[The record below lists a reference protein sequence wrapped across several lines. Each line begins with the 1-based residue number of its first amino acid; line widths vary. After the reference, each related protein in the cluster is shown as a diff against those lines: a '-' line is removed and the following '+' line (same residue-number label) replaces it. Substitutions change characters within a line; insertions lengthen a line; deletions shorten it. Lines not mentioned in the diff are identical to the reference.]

1 MTYTCTIY
9 YLHDSFVNLAL
20 NRFGKE
26 IGKNLDM
33 PLSATI
39 DNATFALDD
48 DKRIVVQTIKGLSRG
63 SIAGRRSTYA
73 IVEGALITPE
83 TVDNYNQLAN
93 ETSEM
98 FLWEERE
105 LQE

>member
-39 DNATFALDD
+39 DNATFAIDD

-63 SIAGRRSTYA
+63 SIASRESTYA

-83 TVDNYNQLAN
+83 TVDIYNQLAQV
-93 ETSEM
+93 TGKM
-98 FLWEERE
+98 FLWEERG

>member
-33 PLSATI
+33 PLSVTI

-48 DKRIVVQTIKGLSRG
+48 NKRI
-63 SIAGRRSTYA
+63 
-73 IVEGALITPE
+73 IV
-83 TVDNYNQLAN
+83 
-93 ETSEM
+93 
-98 FLWEERE
+98 
-105 LQE
+105 

>member
-9 YLHDSFVNLAL
+9 YLHDSFANLAL

-48 DKRIVVQTIKGLSRG
+48 NKRIVV
-63 SIAGRRSTYA
+63 
-73 IVEGALITPE
+73 
-83 TVDNYNQLAN
+83 
-93 ETSEM
+93 
-98 FLWEERE
+98 
-105 LQE
+105 

>member
-26 IGKNLDM
+26 IGKNLDI
-33 PLSATI
+33 PLSAAI

-48 DKRIVVQTIKGLSRG
+48 NKRIVVQTIKGLSRD
-63 SIAGRRSTYA
+63 STASRTSTYA
-73 IVEGALITPE
+73 IVESTLITPE
-83 TVDNYNQLAN
+83 TVDIYNQLAQTTG
-93 ETSEM
+93 EV

>member
-48 DKRIVVQTIKGLSRG
+48 NKRIVFR
-63 SIAGRRSTYA
+63 
-73 IVEGALITPE
+73 
-83 TVDNYNQLAN
+83 QLKVYLVA
-93 ETSEM
+93 
-98 FLWEERE
+98 
-105 LQE
+105 Q

>member
-1 MTYTCTIY
+1 MEWILMTYTCTIY
-9 YLHDSFVNLAL
+9 YLHNSFVNLAL

-48 DKRIVVQTIKGLSRG
+48 NKRIVV
-63 SIAGRRSTYA
+63 
-73 IVEGALITPE
+73 
-83 TVDNYNQLAN
+83 
-93 ETSEM
+93 
-98 FLWEERE
+98 
-105 LQE
+105 

>member
-39 DNATFALDD
+39 DNATFAIDE
-48 DKRIVVQTIKGLSRG
+48 DKRIIVQTIKGLSRG
-63 SIAGRRSTYA
+63 SIASRESTYA

-83 TVDNYNQLAN
+83 TVDTYNQLAQ
-93 ETSEM
+93 TTGEM